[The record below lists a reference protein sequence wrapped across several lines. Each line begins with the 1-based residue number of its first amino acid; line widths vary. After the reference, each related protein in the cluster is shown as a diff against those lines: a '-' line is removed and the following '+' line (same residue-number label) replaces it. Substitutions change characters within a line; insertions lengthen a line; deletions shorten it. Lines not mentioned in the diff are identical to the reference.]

1 MRVAEEHEDK
11 VDVKALPQF
20 LMPNGVLNEFISS
33 MKRNQCHLN
42 DEV

>member
-1 MRVAEEHEDK
+1 MRFAEEHENK
-11 VDVKALPQF
+11 VDVKALPQS
-20 LMPNGVLNEFISS
+20 LMPNGVLDEFMSS